1 MIRTL
6 LTVILCWVTVCN
18 LYAQVDQSKVDAF
31 ITKYATSRGVS
42 AAEVREIIDQAEFQ
56 PSIVEKFNRP
66 AEKTMTW
73 TRYRNIFMKEERIE
87 SGLAFWNTHEAA
99 LQKVSNNTGVPVH
112 IILGIL
118 GVESAFGDNKGS
130 YRVLD
135 ALYTIS
141 FGIPRRSAYFT
152 KELGEFLDL
161 VKAEKLDPLQVLGG
175 YAGAMGYCQFM
186 PSSYRA
192 YAKSYDEGGTRDLMG
207 SPEDAIASV
216 ANYLKVHRWKAHQ
229 KVAVPVI
236 AGTDAN
242 PPAKFSSRVK
252 YDVAHYQNLGF
263 DPEWELTPTRKV
275 SLLEFQL
282 DDEGKEYW
290 FGLYNFYVITR
301 YNHSSMYALVV
312 YQLGEAIKKRKGG
325 L

>member
-1 MIRTL
+1 MIRIFI
-6 LTVILCWVTVCN
+6 TVLFCYLAVPS
-18 LYAQVDQSKVDAF
+18 LFGQADQAKVDAF
-31 ITKYATSRGVS
+31 VSKYASSRGVS
-42 AAEVREIIDQAEFQ
+42 EAEVREIIDQAVFQ
-56 PSIVEKFNRP
+56 SSIVEKVNRP

-73 TRYRNIFMKEERIE
+73 SRYRNIFMKEERIE
-87 SGLAFWNTHEAA
+87 AGLAFWETHEAA
-99 LQKVSNNTGVPVH
+99 LSQVSEDTGVPAH

-118 GVESAFGDNKGS
+118 GVETYFGRNKGS
-130 YRVLD
+130 YKVLD

-141 FGIPRRSAYFT
+141 FGIPRRSSYFT

-161 VKAEKLDPLQVLGG
+161 AKAEDLDPLQVEGG
-175 YAGAMGYCQFM
+175 YAGAMGYSQFM
-186 PSSYRA
+186 PSSYRV
-192 YAKSYDEGGTRDLMG
+192 YAKSFDLGGTRDLMN

-216 ANYLKVHRWKAHQ
+216 ANYLKVHRWKADQ
-229 KVAVPVI
+229 MVAIPAV
-236 AGTDAN
+236 ANRDAN
-242 PPAKFSSRVK
+242 PPAKFSSKAK

-263 DPEWELTPTRKV
+263 NPEWELTPTRKV

-282 DDEGKEYW
+282 DEGNEYW

-312 YQLGEAIKKRKGG
+312 YQLGEAIKKKRGG

>member
-1 MIRTL
+1 MNRIFITVL
-6 LTVILCWVTVCN
+6 LIGLAVTD
-18 LYAQVDQSKVDAF
+18 LLAQADQAKVDDF
-31 ITKYATSRGVS
+31 IAKYASSRGVS
-42 AAEVREIIDQAEFQ
+42 QEKVREIIDQAVFQ

-73 TRYRNIFMKEERIE
+73 SRYRNIFMKEERIE
-87 SGLAFWNTHEAA
+87 AGVAFWETHEVA
-99 LQKVSNNTGVPVH
+99 LQQVSESTGVPVH

-118 GVESAFGDNKGS
+118 GVESAFGGNKGS
-130 YRVLD
+130 YKVLD

-141 FGIPRRSAYFT
+141 FGIPRRSSYFT

-161 VKAEKLDPLQVLGG
+161 AKAENLDPLQVEGG

-192 YAKSYDEGGTRDLMG
+192 YATSFDQGGTRDLMN

-216 ANYLKVHRWKAHQ
+216 ANYLKVHRWKANQ
-229 KVAVPVI
+229 MVAIPAV
-236 AGTDAN
+236 ASADAN

-252 YDVAHYQNLGF
+252 YDVAYYKNLGF
-263 DPEWELTPTRKV
+263 TPEWELTPTRKV

-282 DDEGKEYW
+282 DEGKEYW

-312 YQLGEAIKKRKGG
+312 YQLGEAIKKRRGG

>member
-1 MIRTL
+1 MIR
-6 LTVILCWVTVCN
+6 ILFSIVLCGAS
-18 LYAQVDQSKVDAF
+18 LSMLFAQADQTKIDAF
-31 ITKYATSRGVS
+31 IAKYASSRGVS
-42 AAEVREIIDQAEFQ
+42 QAKVREVIDQAVFQ
-56 PSIVEKFNRP
+56 PTIVDKFNRP

-87 SGLAFWNTHEAA
+87 AGVTFWQTHEAA
-99 LQKVSNNTGVPVH
+99 LSEVSEATGVPIH

-118 GVESAFGDNKGS
+118 GVESYFGDNKGS
-130 YRVLD
+130 YKVLD

-141 FGIPRRSAYFT
+141 FGIPRRSSYFT

-161 VKAEKLDPLQVLGG
+161 VKAENLDPLLVKGG

-192 YAKSYDEGGTRDLMG
+192 YAKSFDEGGTRDLMN

-216 ANYLKVHRWKAHQ
+216 ANYLKVHRWKPNQ
-229 KVAVPVI
+229 MVAVPAV
-236 AGTDAN
+236 AGADAN

-252 YDVAHYQNLGF
+252 YDVAHYNGLGF
-263 DPEWELTPTRKV
+263 ESEWELTATRKV
-275 SLLEFQL
+275 ALLEFEL
-282 DDEGKEYW
+282 DEGKEYW

-312 YQLGEAIKKRKGG
+312 YQLGEAIKKRRGG

>member
-1 MIRTL
+1 MIRTV
-6 LTVILCWVTVCN
+6 LTTAMCWVVLFN
-18 LYAQVDQSKVDAF
+18 SFAQVDQVKVEAF
-31 ITKYATSRGVS
+31 ISKYATSRGVS
-42 AAEVREIIDQAEFQ
+42 EAEVREIIGQAEFQ
-56 PSIVEKFNRP
+56 LSIVEKFNRP

-73 TRYRNIFMKEERIE
+73 SRYRNIFMKEERIE
-87 SGLAFWNTHEAA
+87 SGLAFWKTHETA
-99 LQKVSNNTGVPVH
+99 LQKVSAETGVPEH

-141 FGIPRRSAYFT
+141 FGIPRRSSYFT

-192 YAKSYDEGGTRDLMG
+192 YAKSYDDGGTRDLMG

-216 ANYLKVHRWKAHQ
+216 ANYLKVHRWKADQ
-229 KVAVPVI
+229 KVAVPAV
-236 AGTDAN
+236 ASANAN
-242 PPAKFSSRVK
+242 PPAKFSSKVK

-282 DDEGKEYW
+282 DEGKEYW

-312 YQLGEAIKKRKGG
+312 YQLGEAINKRRGG